1 MVSAKEAQ
9 ALVGARCAASTPRL
23 VKRSKFRITRGDAP
37 TAAAPTAPTAAA
49 PPSKSVFSRLFGID
63 LPLSVRLQAMRLL
76 NQLLYQSTDAI
87 EAFLSPAADAITAK
101 VAPVQ
106 AVAAALIAGH
116 RLEQRHKYGSKKKGG
131 VGDAASADDE
141 DQEELMN
148 LSELALRC
156 FAGSFARHEPAAQM
170 MLDHALGVSFL
181 HPDTHFSHMSHPIL
195 PIFQNLIR
203 FLPRSGSRCRTPS

>member
-1 MVSAKEAQ
+1 
-9 ALVGARCAASTPRL
+9 
-23 VKRSKFRITRGDAP
+23 
-37 TAAAPTAPTAAA
+37 
-49 PPSKSVFSRLFGID
+49 
-63 LPLSVRLQAMRLL
+63 MRLL

-203 FLPRSGSRCRTPS
+203 FLGQRCTHPSCNYLHQPHTHPATTSTTLTPNPNKPILALPDTFAHNPHPAPTPLSLPLLPSRDRITGSARRPVAIVCSFH